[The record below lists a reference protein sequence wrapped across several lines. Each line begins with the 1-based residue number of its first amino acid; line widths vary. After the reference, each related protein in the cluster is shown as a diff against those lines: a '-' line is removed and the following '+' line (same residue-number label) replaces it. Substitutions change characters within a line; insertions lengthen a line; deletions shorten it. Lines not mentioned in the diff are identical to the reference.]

1 MFAHACKMI
10 WEGIIF
16 RNAEV
21 SCVTINSKLHEVRT
35 LEIERLFACNY

>member
-1 MFAHACKMI
+1 MI
-10 WEGIIF
+10 LEGIIF

-21 SCVTINSKLHEVRT
+21 FCVAINSKLQEVRT

>member
-10 WEGIIF
+10 LEGIIF

-21 SCVTINSKLHEVRT
+21 SCVAINSKLHEVRT